1 MFTGNVELDLP
12 EPLLFVVQII
22 QGMSAIDVAD
32 VAGVVVVVL
41 PHAKG
46 QQLDSFDSLH
56 SAAAVGIIPVVDDRL
71 GRHRSKAVVGIQNMV
86 HRFKIF
92 HMVGI
97 DIEDHRNVRM
107 EFQEM
112 VLKFAGF
119 ADHHLAVA
127 QSAAA
132 ADCLELAA
140 DDRRRVHPALDKHLG
155 KHCCG
160 SGFAVCA
167 ADPYT
172 VAEPAGHQSQ
182 QLRPLDGGH
191 TAGSGCHQ
199 LRVVIHDCC
208 GVDNQVRTLDVLL
221 ALSDGDRNVHLLS
234 LKIDGVPRIVVRTGD
249 VVPHPVQNLHQ
260 RKHSRAADADEMD
273 VLFIL

>member
-1 MFTGNVELDLP
+1 
-12 EPLLFVVQII
+12 
-22 QGMSAIDVAD
+22 
-32 VAGVVVVVL
+32 
-41 PHAKG
+41 
-46 QQLDSFDSLH
+46 
-56 SAAAVGIIPVVDDRL
+56 
-71 GRHRSKAVVGIQNMV
+71 MV

-92 HMVGI
+92 HVVGI

-160 SGFAVCA
+160 SGLAMGA

-234 LKIDGVPRIVVRTGD
+234 LKIDGVPRIVV
-249 VVPHPVQNLHQ
+249 
-260 RKHSRAADADEMD
+260 
-273 VLFIL
+273 